1 MFNIPSFY
9 KEEVSFQDAWNTI
22 KSYGLGD
29 ALAGMNGMNDAW
41 DNYIASQNAL
51 FNNEVQVVAFE
62 DDDDFFEYYGAECN
76 AYNKVFESMKP
87 MFA

>member
-76 AYNKVFESMKP
+76 AYNKVFESMTP

>member
-1 MFNIPSFY
+1 
-9 KEEVSFQDAWNTI
+9 
-22 KSYGLGD
+22 
-29 ALAGMNGMNDAW
+29 MNGMNDAW
-41 DNYIASQNAL
+41 DQYIASQNAF
-51 FNNEVQVVAFE
+51 FNGEIQVVAFE